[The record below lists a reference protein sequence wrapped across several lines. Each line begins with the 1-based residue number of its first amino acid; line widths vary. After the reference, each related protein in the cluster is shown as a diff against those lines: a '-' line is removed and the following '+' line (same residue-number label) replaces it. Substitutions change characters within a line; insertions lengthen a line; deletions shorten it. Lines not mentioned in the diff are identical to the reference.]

1 MKSFKS
7 YISEGSHS
15 FKDFKDPWAV
25 MSPEDRKEAN
35 RLFRA
40 SMKAMPSSIRQKELQ
55 AKLFA
60 IMRKYKIG
68 VKEEQA
74 SLEESS
80 LWGIAVFAVLG
91 LLAIPRISEVIYLN
105 AMEMVPKEKRSK
117 IKAIAQSHMQG
128 KAVSTKDK
136 ADAIAALRKGVA
148 ALPSASPS
156 QRKAAI
162 AALDTAARKA
172 GTS

>member
-68 VKEEQA
+68 VKEE
-74 SLEESS
+74 
-80 LWGIAVFAVLG
+80 AV
-91 LLAIPRISEVIYLN
+91 RSEDWSREYKKSIN
-105 AMEMVPKEKRSK
+105 CNRPK
-117 IKAIAQSHMQG
+117 G
-128 KAVSTKDK
+128 F
-136 ADAIAALRKGVA
+136 
-148 ALPSASPS
+148 S
-156 QRKAAI
+156 QRAHCQG
-162 AALDTAARKA
+162 RKKR
-172 GTS
+172 